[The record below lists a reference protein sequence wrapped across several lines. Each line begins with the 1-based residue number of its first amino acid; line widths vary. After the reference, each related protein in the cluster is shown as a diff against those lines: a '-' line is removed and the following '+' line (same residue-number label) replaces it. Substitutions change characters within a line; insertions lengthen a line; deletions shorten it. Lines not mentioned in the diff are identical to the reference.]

1 MARRKLPNTKPR
13 LVIVLSG
20 PSAGAGKNT
29 IVQQLLRKRST
40 LEFVPGTTTRPRQ
53 KRKGGDRAMRFVTLA
68 QFRKLQREG
77 VIIESARVTGHWY
90 GTNGRLVQRILAR
103 GKVPLIM
110 PDVHGHTSIR
120 RLAPKLGF
128 KVRSMFVVPGN
139 FSELRTRIM
148 LRQPEAGAAWVRKR
162 LALAERELK
171 HKGEYDAVIVNRQDQ
186 LERAVRDAL
195 RFVDRCLA
203 QR

>member
-1 MARRKLPNTKPR
+1 MARQTQKSRKQ

-29 IVQQLLRKRST
+29 IVQQLLKKRSQ
-40 LEFVPGTTTRPRQ
+40 LEFVPGTTTRPKQR
-53 KRKGGDRAMRFVTLA
+53 RRGGDRAMRFVTLA
-68 QFRKLQREG
+68 QFRALKKQG

-90 GTNGRLVQRILAR
+90 GTNGRLVERILAR

-120 RLAPKLGF
+120 RLAPKFGF
-128 KVRSMFVVPGN
+128 KVCSMFVAPGN

-148 LRQPEAGAAWVRKR
+148 LRQPDVGPIWVRKR
-162 LALAERELK
+162 LALAKRELTHK
-171 HKGEYDAVIVNRQDQ
+171 HEYDAIIINRQNQ
-186 LERAVRDAL
+186 LDRAVADAL
-195 RFVDRCLA
+195 RYVDRCLT
-203 QR
+203 QG